1 MIVTVEQI
9 QNAIVRFVDM
19 EIGAKATGFNK
30 FAIYFMLPKISK
42 TATELITQYKDN
54 AMFKDYFDETGN
66 VKVDDL
72 YNAAKAAIAKSGQ
85 FTAYGLIFNE
95 ADIDKLYEYIRAG
108 M

>member
-1 MIVTVEQI
+1 MIATIEQI

-19 EIGAKATGFNK
+19 EIGAKAIGFNK

-42 TATELITQYKDN
+42 TTTELITQYKDN